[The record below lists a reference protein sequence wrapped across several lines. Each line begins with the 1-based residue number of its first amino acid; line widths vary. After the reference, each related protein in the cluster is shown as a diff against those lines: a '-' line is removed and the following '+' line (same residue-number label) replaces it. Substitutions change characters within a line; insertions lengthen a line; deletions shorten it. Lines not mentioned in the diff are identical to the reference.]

1 MDNFL
6 QVIDQRVKKT
16 IVESNV
22 INTTPCIILDQVDS
36 NNFSV
41 RMLSNDCIYV
51 LPNLSGSALENG
63 DLCQVFYKG
72 SFNQRNCFIGA
83 ALDRHKSENVVI
95 PFDIVGTLPTI
106 DFMSFAHCKIL
117 STSNSSCLLN
127 VNLNI
132 QGLGQTELGLQI
144 VVNGAIRKTL
154 YKNVDNGKKEI
165 ISLSLPIFF
174 EKNEKYKIQFKI
186 KGNVN
191 LLDFEGYIYGSNI
204 EKTTIFDPTT
214 DADYIYDTD
223 NNAIIYYIGTSSNPQ
238 IPQVIQNTEVK
249 KLYSTAFN
257 YSNVDAVYIPEG
269 IEEIE

>member
-6 QVIDQRVKKT
+6 QVIDQRVEKA
-16 IVESNV
+16 IAESNV
-22 INTTPCIILDQVDS
+22 INTTPCIILNQVDS
-36 NNFSV
+36 NKFSV

-106 DFMSFAHCKIL
+106 SFMSLANCKIL
-117 STSNSSCLLN
+117 SASNSSCLLN
-127 VNLNI
+127 VNLNV
-132 QGLGQTELGLQI
+132 QGLGQTELGVQI
-144 VVNGAIRKTL
+144 VINDVVRKTL
-154 YKNVDNGKKEI
+154 YKSVDNGKKEI
-165 ISLSLPIFF
+165 VSFSLPIFF
-174 EKNEKYKIQFKI
+174 EKNEKYKIQLKV

-191 LLDFEGYIYGSNI
+191 LLDFESYVYGSNI

-223 NNAIIYYIGTSSNPQ
+223 NNAIIYYIGASSNPQ
-238 IPQVIQNTEVK
+238 IPQTIQNTEVK